1 MQWSTGAG
9 ATDRGPRPDNQDAFL
24 SAGPVHVVADGIGGQ
39 RGGGAASKAIVE
51 AFQHLTTVH
60 PAQPREVG
68 AAVRIAQQAV
78 DRVAAEY
85 GGESG
90 STLTGAV
97 AVEHKG
103 EPWWMVINVGD
114 SRVYVVDDDDISQVT
129 VDHSYVQE
137 LVDRGEITRAQA
149 YAHPDR
155 NIITRAIGDG
165 DPNFDAWLVPVVPGQ
180 QLVITS
186 DGLPNTLPDARI
198 ASIVRRAED
207 SAAAAQGLI
216 DAALAAG
223 ANDNV
228 TVIVTGRAEVATSAD
243 ADASPW
249 QRWPEEV
256 VEDDDTTLDSD
267 RDNSR

>member
-9 ATDRGPRPDNQDAFL
+9 ATDRGPRPDNQDSFL
-24 SAGPVHVVADGIGGQ
+24 SAGPVHVVADGIGGH

-51 AFQHLTTVH
+51 AFQHLTTVD
-60 PAQPREVG
+60 PAQPREVA

-78 DRVAAEY
+78 DVVAADY

-114 SRVYVVDDDDISQVT
+114 SRVYVVDAGQIDQVT

-137 LVDRGEITRAQA
+137 LVDRGEITAAQA
-149 YAHPDR
+149 YSHPDR

-165 DPNFDAWLVPVVPGQ
+165 DPDFDAWLVPVVPGQ
-180 QLVITS
+180 QLVVAS
-186 DGLPNTLPDARI
+186 DGLTNALPDARV
-198 ASIVRRAED
+198 ASIVGLAED
-207 SAAAAQGLI
+207 PATAASRLV

-223 ANDNV
+223 ASDNV
-228 TVIVTGRAEVATSAD
+228 TVIVTGSTDLETSSSAD
-243 ADASPW
+243 PSPW
-249 QRWPEEV
+249 QRWPEEAL
-256 VEDDDTTLDSD
+256 EDDETTLDSE
-267 RDNSR
+267 RNGPV